1 MPLGMR
7 AYSMDLRERIV
18 AAVDAGL
25 TQSQAAERFEVS
37 LRSVERYLSR
47 RRRSGSLAATEQRHG
62 PEPRVRRALHA
73 WLPDRLDAA
82 ADATLAEHVAAFV
95 AAGGEPVSLSAMS
108 RAISGLPPEPGAE
121 RTPGGRRRR
130 AGRPLKQKA

>member
-1 MPLGMR
+1 MPPGVR

-18 AAVDAGL
+18 AAVDAGM
-25 TQSQAAERFEVS
+25 TQSQAAERFQVS
-37 LRSVERYLSR
+37 LRTVERYLSR
-47 RRRSGSLAATEQRHG
+47 RRATGGLAATAQRHG
-62 PEPRVRRALHA
+62 PEPTVRRQLQA

-95 AAGGEPVSLSAMS
+95 AAGGQRVSLAAMS
-108 RAISGLPPEPGAE
+108 RAITGLPPEPGQE
-121 RTPGGRRRR
+121 LTPAGRRR